1 MSRILAIAWKDA
13 RVRFSN
19 RAELLFFL
27 ILPVV
32 FTVILGGGAIG
43 GNPNPD
49 PGVPMVAVDEDQ
61 SPRSA
66 ELLGALLESEA
77 VRLEVLP
84 RTEAERDFEDQ
95 SAAAL
100 LVVPLGFEERLASGQ
115 PAEVELRVIPNDI
128 DSLAV
133 EQAVRSAAASAGR
146 ALAVAYGSLAEAER
160 MRPFTAEAER
170 QAYFEAGLRQAQD
183 LIAAAPTRLMV
194 SEPALQEAE
203 AGGFD
208 ATALASAGQLITWV
222 FIPLLGTSGLFAY
235 ERLRGTLRR
244 LITTP
249 TTSATY
255 LLGTITGQLALSI
268 VQMTL
273 LVGFAALVMKLS
285 WGSSPLALAVV
296 LLSFALAAVA
306 LGTML
311 GTFIKTESQASGLS
325 ILLGMAM
332 ALLGGCWYPI
342 ELFPEVARTAARI
355 LPTNWAMQGLTDL
368 TTRGQGLIGILPEAG
383 VLLGFAIVF
392 FVVGVWRFRYE

>member
-133 EQAVRSAAASAGR
+133 EQAVRSAAAGAGR

-183 LIAAAPTRLMV
+183 LIAAAPTRLVV

-203 AGGFD
+203 AGGFGT
-208 ATALASAGQLITWV
+208 TALASAGQLITWV
-222 FIPLLGTSGLFAY
+222 FIP
-235 ERLRGTLRR
+235 
-244 LITTP
+244 
-249 TTSATY
+249 

-342 ELFPEVARTAARI
+342 ELFPQVARTAARI